1 MTNQIVID
9 NNPPWSLEAEYG
21 LDPSSLIVT
30 PSMMDAALLLHDP
43 PSISEGGGI
52 APVSEWPG
60 RWVDENDVIQAA
72 KNGYG
77 RDWFRY
83 WHRYN
88 RWEEVWGEGG
98 VYERARAK
106 MKPDDYFRVFD
117 WNQRLLFGDYGAGKS
132 TRFVALANHWAQH
145 GIPTF
150 HNGLYL
156 GGRVVEGDEIFTLM
170 QYMPKCSVLG
180 HDEAHGTAP
189 GRLAAST
196 AVATLRGL
204 GANIRKLNVDWS
216 LIGAQYKDVHPM
228 VLEECV
234 EAMELK
240 KVPVQIDDETLR
252 HTEPWNNPANF
263 VLAWN
268 LWLDYPYKR
277 MRERQRQSR
286 RNRDQ
291 EEEEVEGF
299 GTPDFWGEMD
309 VEEARWAFALT
320 DSFRLV
326 ELSAITAQRDK
337 IKERLMGARE
347 DSLASGRDKYQSAVI
362 DFANGLYELVEQ
374 AGGIDQQWIM
384 PSEIAEH
391 VGFDG
396 AVIGK
401 ALSNLG
407 VKRNR
412 YKGYMTDDILR
423 LAEGA

>member
-1 MTNQIVID
+1 MTNQIVIN
-9 NNPPWSLEAEYG
+9 NNPPWSLEAESG
-21 LDPSSLIVT
+21 LVRLDPAPIHVT
-30 PSMMDAALLLHDP
+30 PSMMDAAILLHDP

-252 HTEPWNNPANF
+252 HTEQWNNPANF

-299 GTPDFWGEMD
+299 GMRPTSGGRWTWRRPAGPSPSPTASVWWSSAPSPPSATRSRSGCWGHGRTPWPVAATSTSPPSLTTRTGCTSSSSRP
-309 VEEARWAFALT
+309 AALT
-320 DSFRLV
+320 SNGSCRRRLPSTSDST
-326 ELSAITAQRDK
+326 ELS
-337 IKERLMGARE
+337 
-347 DSLASGRDKYQSAVI
+347 SGR
-362 DFANGLYELVEQ
+362 
-374 AGGIDQQWIM
+374 
-384 PSEIAEH
+384 PCP
-391 VGFDG
+391 
-396 AVIGK
+396 
-401 ALSNLG
+401 
-407 VKRNR
+407 
-412 YKGYMTDDILR
+412 T
-423 LAEGA
+423 